1 MSQVDRLTSPPAPIH
16 DDGRRRRTNA
26 VRIHGLTIS
35 FVNIMPD
42 GGFDAAERSFLEL
55 IEAGAG
61 TRTVRVRRYTLPG
74 VRRSADMDRRVKS
87 AYRPIGQLWSDPPD
101 AVILTGTE
109 PLQADLRAESY
120 WEPLAAL
127 LTWCATNTVSTL
139 LSCLAA
145 HAAILMFNG
154 IERRPL
160 PKKLS
165 GVFDHKVVMRH
176 PLVQGLGE
184 VVPVPHSRFNDVP
197 ADELRGH
204 GYSVLLES
212 ATAGWSLSTTARE
225 RCLFVL
231 NQGHPEYVPTSLL
244 KEYRR
249 DVRRFLDGAVGVPP
263 DIPEGYLAGSAL
275 EQLRAH
281 RSALIDTRTP
291 EPRFPY
297 NEGAA
302 GVVANWRPAAERLF
316 ANWLGEVERRVATRW
331 C

>member
-1 MSQVDRLTSPPAPIH
+1 MSWVDELTFPADPVCL
-16 DDGRRRRTNA
+16 DGRRQADA
-26 VRIHGLTIS
+26 VRIRDLTIS

-42 GGFDAAERSFLEL
+42 AAFDTAERSFLKL

-61 TRTVRVRRYTLPG
+61 RTTVRVRRYTLPG
-74 VRRSADMDRRVKS
+74 VRRSAEMDRRVKS
-87 AYRPIGQLWSDPPD
+87 AYRPIGELWRDPPD

-109 PLQADLRAESY
+109 PLEADLRAESY

-145 HAAILMFNG
+145 HAAILLFDG

-160 PKKLS
+160 PTKLS
-165 GVFDHKVVMRH
+165 GVFDHGVVQGH
-176 PLVQGLGE
+176 PLVQGLGG
-184 VVPVPHSRFNDVP
+184 VVPLPHSRLNDVP
-197 ADELRGH
+197 ADEIEQR

-212 ATAGWSLSTTARE
+212 VTAGWSLSAVVRD

-231 NQGHPEYVPTSLL
+231 NQGHPEYAPTSLL

-249 DVRRFLDGAVGVPP
+249 DVRRFLDGIAAGPP
-263 DIPEGYLAGSAL
+263 DIPEGYFTGSAL
-275 EQLRAH
+275 EQMRAH
-281 RSALIDTRTP
+281 RAALIDAATP

-302 GVVANWRPAAERLF
+302 GVVASWRPVAERLF